1 MQAVKYSNGYVFF
14 GFHDGFTINGVR
26 SYTLRILAANP
37 PTGALDPGFMP
48 ESGAYPGVLTIDAD
62 GTFLAVGGFFGR
74 MGGPSAQRALDP
86 PMSRASTREGET
98 R

>member
-37 PTGALDPGFMP
+37 QTGALNPGFMP

-62 GTFLAVGGFFGR
+62 GTYLAVGGYFGR
-74 MGGPSAQRALDP
+74 MGGTSVSGLSIHP
-86 PMSRASTREGET
+86 
-98 R
+98 